1 VRLSVFVGR
10 NVGPPVYDIPGPSRV
25 AKNRWLVAEIITLV
39 ENGLLRIME
48 LAETK
53 GEHHK

>member
-1 VRLSVFVGR
+1 VRLSVFVER
-10 NVGPPVYDIPGPSRV
+10 NVGLPMTSPALSRV

-39 ENGLLRIME
+39 ENGLSRIME